1 MSGAE
6 WVTIIVAIIGVVGTA
21 VVALIK
27 FGSDY
32 MLKKMEMKAD
42 ETKALHIKQNLE
54 SIKEDIANHS
64 LIDNLCQD
72 IKEYVKASRCNV
84 WMFHNGGYYYTGSA
98 IQRLSIVAGVSDN
111 IHEDIKTKFT
121 NLPIGLF
128 ARNLQKLLD
137 NDYIHERNELAY
149 QDTLGV
155 INTQYQ
161 VTSSALFKLM
171 SADNHDWVGMLAI
184 GWIEH
189 KELTE
194 KEVEF
199 VKTKLTEITRLLTPK
214 LLIH

>member
-21 VVALIK
+21 IAALIK